1 MANTNRAFGMRL
13 VGTMTGAE
21 SNLAIKRFRI
31 PASDGTATFIGDPVK
46 ILTGGTGL
54 AAANLNQVDGLP
66 QVIRAAASGD
76 LGSVALAGVI
86 VGFAFDPTNLNN
98 NYRLAST
105 DRDCFVCVDPN
116 AVYEI
121 QGDVTGIAAAN
132 ASQNTDITMTAGSTV
147 TGQSAAVAKVGA
159 LGTTAT
165 APLRVIGFVHDASN
179 DVTSAPYCRVHVKIN
194 NHFYGAATGTAG
206 V

>member
-1 MANTNRAFGMRL
+1 M
-13 VGTMTGAE
+13 
-21 SNLAIKRFRI
+21 
-31 PASDGTATFIGDPVK
+31 
-46 ILTGGTGL
+46 
-54 AAANLNQVDGLP
+54 
-66 QVIRAAASGD
+66 
-76 LGSVALAGVI
+76 
-86 VGFAFDPTNLNN
+86 
-98 NYRLAST
+98 
-105 DRDCFVCVDPN
+105 CVDPN
-116 AVYEI
+116 AVYEV

-132 ASQNTDITMTAGSTV
+132 ISQNTDITMTSGSTV